1 MKSSEN
7 SEISSIRKKIRI
19 SLLATLAACLFFA
32 VSFVKLPGFD
42 QQADDY
48 FSQAITAATLTYATT
63 RAVNAVVSVVKESH
77 LEMAPAG
84 VGVSIAAGQILDP
97 IDDMTERL
105 STMLVTAI
113 ASIGIQKVGY
123 EIGIAI
129 SFKAI
134 AIIILFCIPLL
145 WLKNMNIA
153 PTLQLAIRLSL
164 ILLLLRFML
173 PVAALTS
180 DSVYT
185 HLFKPGVETSLQKL
199 SIVSGDYSELR
210 YIHPETDKGFFAS
223 LTEDAS
229 KRVEQTRKAFSNMV
243 ENAENIVASL
253 LTLMT
258 AYLTIFVVQVL
269 LLPLSMLWLLVLLFK
284 GKPMARLSNRMTE
297 SLLPVCQPAPSR
309 KSRLQI

>member
-7 SEISSIRKKIRI
+7 NEISSIQRKIKI
-19 SLLATLAACLFFA
+19 SLLATVAAGLFFA
-32 VSFVKLPGFD
+32 VSFVKLPGLD
-42 QQADDY
+42 QQADSY
-48 FSQAITAATLTYATT
+48 FSQAITAAALTYATT

-145 WLKNMNIA
+145 WLRNINIVPA
-153 PTLQLAIRLSL
+153 LQLAIRLSL

-173 PVAALTS
+173 PTAALIS
-180 DSVYT
+180 DSIYN
-185 HLFKPGVETSLQKL
+185 HWLKPGVEISLKKL
-199 SIVSGDYSELR
+199 SVVSENYSELR
-210 YIHPETDKGFFAS
+210 YIHPEQDKGFFAS
-223 LTEDAS
+223 LTEGAS

-243 ENAENIVASL
+243 DNAENIIASL

-258 AYLTIFVVQVL
+258 AYLTIFIVEVL
-269 LLPLSMLWLLVLLFK
+269 LLPLSMLWLLVALFK
-284 GKPMARLSNRMTE
+284 GKPMDQFSGLIVNKLYSGALDDPGDPGVRS
-297 SLLPVCQPAPSR
+297 
-309 KSRLQI
+309 